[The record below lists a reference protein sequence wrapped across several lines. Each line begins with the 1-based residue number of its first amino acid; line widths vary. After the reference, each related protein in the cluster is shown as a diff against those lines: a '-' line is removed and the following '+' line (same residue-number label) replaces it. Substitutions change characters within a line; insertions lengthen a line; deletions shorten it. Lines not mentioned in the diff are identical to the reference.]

1 MSQSRSSALQSGP
14 RTKEDQVVIVG
25 GSFEVEPDQRE
36 AFLAGRRDAITTAR
50 AEAGCLEY
58 AVTAD
63 PIEPGRVV
71 LYERWADQASLD
83 AHLAAARQAPPPPPG
98 GVAPKSATIIVY
110 DVSGERKL
118 A

>member
-1 MSQSRSSALQSGP
+1 
-14 RTKEDQVVIVG
+14 VVIVG
-25 GSFEVEPDQRE
+25 GSFVVEPDQRE
-36 AFLAGRRDAITTAR
+36 EFLAGRKEAIRSAR

-63 PIEPGRVV
+63 PIEPDRVV

-83 AHLAAARQAPPPPPG
+83 AHLAASRQAPTPPPG
-98 GVAPKSATIIVY
+98 GVSPKSATVVVY

-118 A
+118 VG